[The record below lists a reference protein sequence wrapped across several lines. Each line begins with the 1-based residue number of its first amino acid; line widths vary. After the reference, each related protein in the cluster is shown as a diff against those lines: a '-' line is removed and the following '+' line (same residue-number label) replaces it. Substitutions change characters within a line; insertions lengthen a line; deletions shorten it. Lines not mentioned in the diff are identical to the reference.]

1 MIEASQCRQVVVVV
15 SICIIITQ
23 RFANEKPDLGP
34 QYLNVSV
41 ERTGY
46 EPVPIEWALE
56 QLREKQRVATVGD
69 HNE

>member
-1 MIEASQCRQVVVVV
+1 MIGNVHGH
-15 SICIIITQ
+15 TH
-23 RFANEKPDLGP
+23 EKPDLGP